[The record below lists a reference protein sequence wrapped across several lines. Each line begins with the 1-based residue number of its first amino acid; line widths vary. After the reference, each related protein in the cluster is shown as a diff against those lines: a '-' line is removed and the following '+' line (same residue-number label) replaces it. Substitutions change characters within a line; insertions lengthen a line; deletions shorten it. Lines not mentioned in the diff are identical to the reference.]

1 MAADSPAADRPDP
14 SALFSLA
21 GRVAIVTGASSG
33 LGLRFAQ
40 VLAAA
45 GAQVIAA
52 ARRQKRL
59 EALASEQHGVVAFR
73 CDVSVDHDLERI
85 VTFAAERFGRLDVV
99 VNNAGIGHATP
110 AEDEPIHEFRSTLDI
125 NVSALFRLSQLAAR
139 TMLENGGGSIV
150 NVASMFGLVGSAPLP
165 QASYAASKGAVVNL
179 TRQLGGEW
187 SRRGV
192 RVNALAPGFFPSEM
206 ASEMLADERSLAFV
220 RRNAPIGRPGLPH
233 ELDGAL
239 LFLASDAS
247 SYVTGQ
253 TIVVDGGWTAR

>member
-1 MAADSPAADRPDP
+1 MAAESPATGRPDP
-14 SALFSLA
+14 NALFSLA

-33 LGLRFAQ
+33 LGVRFVQ

-45 GAQVIAA
+45 GALVIAA
-52 ARRQKRL
+52 ARRQHRL
-59 EALASEQHGVVAFR
+59 DALAAELEGVVAFR
-73 CDVSVDHDLERI
+73 CDVCIDDDLERM
-85 VTFAAERFGRLDVV
+85 VAFATERFGRLDVV

-110 AEDEPIHEFRSTLDI
+110 AEEEPIQEFRSMLDI

-150 NVASMFGLVGSAPLP
+150 NLASMFGLVGSAPLP

-187 SRRGV
+187 GRRGV

-206 ASEMLADERSLAFV
+206 ASPMLTDERSLAFV